1 MAPTTSKQIRG
12 GILHPNAAIQ
22 QEYLNPILTLV
33 RRMGEDVKREIKR
46 VYAESNFHA
55 MDDDKGGGEGY
66 GNIASQV
73 RIAVNGLIDKYEP
86 LFRRM
91 AKRATKRMIN
101 RTVKNS
107 AVTLGMSLK
116 EMSKDISLS
125 TDFIDGRIKEIVNA
139 STAEA
144 VGLIKLIPQK
154 YLTEVQGAV
163 SRSIA
168 TGTGLQELIPF
179 LNEKYD
185 QNLRHAKNVA
195 MDQTRKVYSN
205 VNAARMDALGVKK
218 FEWVHTGGSQH
229 PRKDHQELSGKVF
242 SLDDLPVIGVMYGQ
256 EVKGKPGDLPY
267 CRCTM
272 RPLISF
278 ED

>member
-1 MAPTTSKQIRG
+1 MATTTNLIKG
-12 GILHPNAAIQ
+12 GVLRPAVDIQ
-22 QEYLNPILTLV
+22 QEYATPILTLV
-33 RRMGEDVKREIKR
+33 RKMGDEVKREVR
-46 VYAESNFHA
+46 RLFSESSFHA
-55 MDDDKGGGEGY
+55 MDDDKGGGDGY
-66 GNIASQV
+66 GNVASQA

-91 AKRATKRMIN
+91 AKRATKRMVN

-107 AVTLGMSLK
+107 GVTLGMSLK
-116 EMSKDISLS
+116 EMSKDVSLS
-125 TDFIDGRIKEIVNA
+125 TDFIDERIREIVNA

-144 VGLIKLIPQK
+144 VSLIKLIPQK
-154 YLTEVQGAV
+154 YLSEVQGAV

-168 TGTGLQELIPF
+168 SGTGLQELIPF

-185 QNLRHAKNVA
+185 QNIRHARNVA

-205 VNAARMDALGVKK
+205 VNAARMQALGVKK

-242 SLDDLPVIGVMYGQ
+242 SLDDLPVIGVMYGN
-256 EVKGKPGDLPY
+256 EVRGKPGDLPY

-272 RPLISF
+272 RPIVSF